1 MPKLFGTSGIRGS
14 ADELF
19 TNEFCRKLGAV
30 FGSWLKSKNKTG
42 FVAVANDP
50 RESSPRI
57 KEQIIHGLDWPVLDE
72 GVIPTP
78 ALTYFVKNRPDV
90 AAGIMVTGSHI
101 AAHLNGVKLFI
112 DGEEISKTHESE
124 IENLFA
130 GEAKNENSAP
140 FVKYENTAKDMYLS
154 LLSSLADTPYPNWK
168 IVIDSANGTQTDI
181 IRQLFS
187 DLGLQII
194 CTGYCDIQSPFFAGK
209 DTEKSSDY
217 AELSREVLVNH
228 ADFGIGFDVDGD
240 RVIFIDQ
247 TGKFIPGDYTCT
259 LLAKHSP
266 APIIVTPVS
275 TSSVIDCIGK
285 RVFRT
290 PIGSTH
296 VAAKMKEVGSSFGF
310 EANGGAIISEI
321 HFGRDGGTT
330 AIKVLNLLKQ
340 LNKSLSQALSELPQ
354 FTVFRDKVDCPSP
367 LFSKIYSLVEEI
379 YSDKKIDKTDG
390 LKIWLNDKEWLLFRG
405 SGNAPEFRVFAE
417 SPDSKKSQQL
427 GREGLQLVKSA
438 IHPTYPPFPLYP
450 SDSLGIYKSILEFPA
465 QCKQVIHDLATTT
478 IPSHCS
484 LAQNIVVSGMG
495 GSALGGRIIT
505 SLERQTLK
513 IPIVVSPEYHL
524 PNFANE
530 KTLVVICSYSGDTQE
545 SLSALAEARAR
556 GCQIFVVASGG
567 KLAQISL
574 QFDLPRYIFSPQ
586 KNPSGQPRLGLGYNL
601 LSIIALLARCQLI
614 HPPAKLGELPAF
626 LTSRQSQFAQLDKL
640 AQLLTHRIPVFIAS
654 EHLKGAAHAV
664 QNMLHE
670 NSKTFCTIF
679 DLPEAD
685 HHLIEGLSQ
694 PPQLHHQL
702 AFVFIKSAK
711 YHPETA
717 KRYPPTAE
725 IIRKHHLPTL
735 FWQAVGDTPLF
746 EAMDLIQS
754 GAYLSFRLAQNAGID
769 PGPIPWVD
777 WLKEKL

>member
-330 AIKVLNLLKQ
+330 AIKVLNLIKQ
-340 LNKSLSQALSELPQ
+340 LNKSLSQALFELPQ

-390 LKIWLNDKEWLLFRG
+390 LKIWLND
-405 SGNAPEFRVFAE
+405 
-417 SPDSKKSQQL
+417 D
-427 GREGLQLVKSA
+427 
-438 IHPTYPPFPLYP
+438 
-450 SDSLGIYKSILEFPA
+450 
-465 QCKQVIHDLATTT
+465 
-478 IPSHCS
+478 
-484 LAQNIVVSGMG
+484 
-495 GSALGGRIIT
+495 
-505 SLERQTLK
+505 
-513 IPIVVSPEYHL
+513 
-524 PNFANE
+524 
-530 KTLVVICSYSGDTQE
+530 
-545 SLSALAEARAR
+545 
-556 GCQIFVVASGG
+556 
-567 KLAQISL
+567 
-574 QFDLPRYIFSPQ
+574 
-586 KNPSGQPRLGLGYNL
+586 
-601 LSIIALLARCQLI
+601 
-614 HPPAKLGELPAF
+614 
-626 LTSRQSQFAQLDKL
+626 
-640 AQLLTHRIPVFIAS
+640 
-654 EHLKGAAHAV
+654 
-664 QNMLHE
+664 
-670 NSKTFCTIF
+670 
-679 DLPEAD
+679 
-685 HHLIEGLSQ
+685 
-694 PPQLHHQL
+694 
-702 AFVFIKSAK
+702 
-711 YHPETA
+711 
-717 KRYPPTAE
+717 
-725 IIRKHHLPTL
+725 
-735 FWQAVGDTPLF
+735 
-746 EAMDLIQS
+746 
-754 GAYLSFRLAQNAGID
+754 
-769 PGPIPWVD
+769 
-777 WLKEKL
+777 